1 MGIKIQ
7 LIKSYTYNNNRNK
20 SPVNT
25 SVKINSL
32 FLFVQIIFEIYR
44 FFIQQVSF
52 SLQLITLFW
61 YIEFVKQYFLH
72 ENT

>member
-61 YIEFVKQYFLH
+61 YIECVKQYFLH